1 MLHGWEELSPAE
13 EETIMRGVRDGGV
26 YGGPYHL
33 LLFPTDRCNLDCF
46 FCYTD
51 SLRRIAAELDWN
63 ILHRALEEAC
73 DHGLKG
79 VSLGGGGE
87 SLIYRGIGPLLEFV
101 HSRGLGIDS
110 IKTNGTAITEAMA
123 DSLLRARLRRI
134 TVSLNETEPAEYA
147 RMNQCPERLF
157 HQAMRGIGAM
167 VEGKRRLGADCEV
180 SVQVFVWR
188 GNIARL
194 PAMIATAMGTGADLV
209 YVNTID
215 LLPESDRMNPQQR
228 DELAAT
234 VRAAMAEHGDRLS
247 LNLAGE
253 GLQDVAVEEVY
264 KAGQQLPDLTNTP
277 DRIEYCLI
285 GWHSPT
291 ITASGDVFPC
301 CHFAT
306 DPSRTLGSLH
316 DLSLQEIW
324 TGRLA
329 RKYRE
334 EMRALMFAEAD
345 PALLPPCTSFIHKLC
360 MGRSDCAFNYY
371 LARPKVYMALHDW
384 AEGGPRAAYK
394 RRAALQNGLRARRGK
409 GRARAA
415 QACRQG
421 RQVMTT
427 RRDNPACTKPTPSAG
442 SIRSTGSR
450 PASRKRA

>member
-1 MLHGWEELSPAE
+1 
-13 EETIMRGVRDGGV
+13 MRGVRDGGV

-51 SLRRIAAELDWN
+51 SLRRVAAELDWGV
-63 ILHRALEEAC
+63 LHRALEEAC

-87 SLIYRGIGPLLEFV
+87 PLIYRGMAPLMEFIRE
-101 HSRGLGIDS
+101 RGLGIDS

-123 DSLLRARLRRI
+123 EALLRARLRRI

-147 RMNQCPERLF
+147 RMNRCPERLF
-157 HQAMRGIGAM
+157 HQAMRGIAAM
-167 VEGKRRLGADCEV
+167 VDGKRRLASECEV
-180 SVQVFVWR
+180 SVQVFVWKQ
-188 GNIARL
+188 NIARL

-215 LLPESDRMNPQQR
+215 LLPEADRMDAAQR
-228 DELAAT
+228 DALAAT
-234 VRAAMAEHGDRLS
+234 VREAMAEHGDRLS

-253 GLQDVAVEEVY
+253 GLQDVAIEEVY
-264 KAGQQLPDLTNTP
+264 KAARQLPDLVTTP
-277 DRIEYCLI
+277 NRIEYCVI

-316 DLSLQEIW
+316 DAGLQKIW

-329 RKYRE
+329 RQYRG
-334 EMRALMFAEAD
+334 EMRALMLAEAD
-345 PALLPPCTSFIHKLC
+345 PALLPACTKFIHRLC

-371 LARPKVYMALHDW
+371 LARPKVYMALHEW
-384 AEGGPRAAYK
+384 AEGGPRCAYK
-394 RRAALQNGLRARRGK
+394 RRARLANRLRGAAEKG
-409 GRARAA
+409 GRALRRLA
-415 QACRQG
+415 G
-421 RQVMTT
+421 R
-427 RRDNPACTKPTPSAG
+427 DGGK
-442 SIRSTGSR
+442 
-450 PASRKRA
+450 